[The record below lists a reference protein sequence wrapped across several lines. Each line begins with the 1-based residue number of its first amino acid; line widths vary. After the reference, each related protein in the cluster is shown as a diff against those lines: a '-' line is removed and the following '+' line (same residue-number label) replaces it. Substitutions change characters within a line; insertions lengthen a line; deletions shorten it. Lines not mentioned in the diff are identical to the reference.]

1 MIKEEI
7 DKNKES
13 TNKVEYK
20 DQAISKLVQS
30 IMKPFDILFD
40 FQTKSNEQIF
50 NRLNKIIDFV
60 HSQIKLNQH
69 QSDSVQLTLKA
80 LTELDEKNEIL
91 KKQVDI
97 LHKEI
102 ELLQKELDQLKGQGK

>member
-7 DKNKES
+7 GKNEELIK
-13 TNKVEYK
+13 NN
-20 DQAISKLVQS
+20 ISKHRDEIVLLLIEKTNIIS
-30 IMKPFDILFD
+30 D
-40 FQTKSNEQIF
+40 FMRSQFE
-50 NRLNKIIDFV
+50 LNK
-60 HSQIKLNQH
+60 NQN
-69 QSDSVQLTLKA
+69 DLAELTLKA
-80 LTELDEKNEIL
+80 FTELDEKNEIL